1 MFMYQSEGYK
11 GVENKSDLKRTFDRC
26 NYSVGNSKEDNNK
39 VCIFNAK
46 LVDKSLLLRF
56 PK

>member
-1 MFMYQSEGYK
+1 MLRMFMYQSEGYK

-46 LVDKSLLLRF
+46 LVDK
-56 PK
+56 